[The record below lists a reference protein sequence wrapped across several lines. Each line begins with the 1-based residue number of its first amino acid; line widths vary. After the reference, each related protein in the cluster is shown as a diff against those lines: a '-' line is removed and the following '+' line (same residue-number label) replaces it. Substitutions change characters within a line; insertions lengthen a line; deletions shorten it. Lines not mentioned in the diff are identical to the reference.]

1 MAPTLYD
8 ISPNT
13 TPELRRANKRPSRHT
28 VARVRARVGIPHAR
42 ITFAESPDLYLREEM
57 C

>member
-1 MAPTLYD
+1 MAPTRHH

-13 TPELRRANKRPSRHT
+13 TELRRPERRPGRHSS
-28 VARVRARVGIPHAR
+28 VNVRMRTRAPRTR
-42 ITFAESPDLYLREEM
+42 ITFAESPELYLREEM